1 MTHETFVPP
10 AREQLTRQ
18 FLKRKNLLRQT
29 GCSIYSIQVVFK
41 TFSTA
46 SIEFGLVA

>member
-1 MTHETFVPP
+1 MTHETFATP
-10 AREQLTRQ
+10 AREQLRRQ

-29 GCSIYSIQVVFK
+29 GCSIYSSQVVFK

-46 SIEFGLVA
+46 PIEFGPVA